1 MRSCQKLFCHIEY
14 CACPTCVLQ
23 LSNCPSRIWI
33 HMWHWIFGTK
43 DQKSSF
49 STLWSMT
56 GEKVKTPQH
65 FYFLSVVS
73 SVLTSG
79 DKLSGQLALLMTV
92 GKHDKRAEDGLLDF
106 QRCVACCG
114 GELFNLTAAV
124 FDFEEKKVLLIV
136 LLIVLLHSLTLLQLC
151 FVA

>member
-1 MRSCQKLFCHIEY
+1 
-14 CACPTCVLQ
+14 
-23 LSNCPSRIWI
+23 
-33 HMWHWIFGTK
+33 MWNWIFGTK

-124 FDFEEKKVLLIV
+124 FDFEEKSFTHYPTHRFAAFIKV
-136 LLIVLLHSLTLLQLC
+136 TYTQYLQLKY
-151 FVA
+151 